1 MLQDKSGDAA
11 RANFILARAAILD
24 RDVPTAQKD
33 FAETIRLS
41 KDPRMLAWS
50 HIYLGRLYDVQD
62 DRDHAMTE
70 YQAALV
76 VRDGQPDTKQAA
88 EEGLKRPYAVPQR
101 RPRQARMVI
110 PMRRTMRRLLHRR
123 PVGSLA
129 RRGGLAEV
137 ICRYPGQSL
146 EWASAFESV
155 RGQKS
160 GKRMAQQTL
169 NTLQAAL
176 GHTFRHEKL
185 LVRALT
191 HSSLAYEEALES
203 CQGESAAANAS
214 RDEDNEQLE
223 FLGDAVLGLLVAE
236 ILFRRFPDFHE
247 GEWTRLRA
255 SLVSRRHMAQ
265 VASAI
270 GLGAY
275 LRLGRGEERSDGR
288 SKPALLAN
296 CMEAVIA
303 ALYLDGGLAP
313 AESFVSQHVVSPYL
327 SDLRKAMDSGIS
339 ARRPQVRLAGAFAGP
354 EDRASVVCA

>member
-1 MLQDKSGDAA
+1 MLHHQ
-11 RANFILARAAILD
+11 
-24 RDVPTAQKD
+24 T
-33 FAETIRLS
+33 
-41 KDPRMLAWS
+41 
-50 HIYLGRLYDVQD
+50 
-62 DRDHAMTE
+62 
-70 YQAALV
+70 
-76 VRDGQPDTKQAA
+76 
-88 EEGLKRPYAVPQR
+88 
-101 RPRQARMVI
+101 
-110 PMRRTMRRLLHRR
+110 
-123 PVGSLA
+123 VGSLA
-129 RRGGLAEV
+129 P
-137 ICRYPGQSL
+137 PGQAHRSEL
-146 EWASAFESV
+146 LAPSTQSQEWASAFENGG
-155 RGQKS
+155 GQK
-160 GKRMAQQTL
+160 GKRMVIQQNL

-176 GHTFRHEKL
+176 GHTFRHETL

-203 CQGESAAANAS
+203 RQGESAAANAS

-236 ILFRRFPDFHE
+236 ILFRRFPDFRE

-327 SDLRKAMDSGIS
+327 SDLRKAIESGIS
-339 ARRPQVRLAGAFAGP
+339 LGDHKSALQELLQAQKTGPPSYVLRAESGPDHRKRFLVEVRIPRGSGSPMAVARGVGTTKKKAEQEAARRAFKKLRKREVGDIPITMMEENGA
-354 EDRASVVCA
+354 